1 MGKVLAKKQ
10 YSDYELQLIGEGIAK
25 EQQVDRIVSVVLA
38 GLGITLAVASFFVGG
53 TLLGIALKAG
63 MAIGGTAV
71 GLIDAGRELAESNER
86 KKLVYA
92 GLYGT
97 ELTDEGLHEV
107 DVGLMASIL
116 LFGVEL
122 FSILDAVNAFRLL
135 NKMGTLSNDLIDI
148 PELRRLLQSN
158 SEYVDAHL
166 CLKKAGYVRPEMYSP
181 DNYRV
186 LNETLEYAKN
196 KGFTNDSIIE
206 ILQHNRDRGHQN
218 LAEFLE
224 RLKRKMADAGDAQ
237 KNLKLLREALPSDHP
252 IQWSIFDNTTKP
264 MQDHHWIHQSMVK
277 HHPLAK
283 RAQELDVDIVTAE
296 WNIDRIPH
304 QG

>member
-1 MGKVLAKKQ
+1 M
-10 YSDYELQLIGEGIAK
+10 
-25 EQQVDRIVSVVLA
+25 
-38 GLGITLAVASFFVGG
+38 
-53 TLLGIALKAG
+53 
-63 MAIGGTAV
+63 
-71 GLIDAGRELAESNER
+71 GLI
-86 KKLVYA
+86 
-92 GLYGT
+92 
-97 ELTDEGLHEV
+97 
-107 DVGLMASIL
+107 ASIL

-122 FSILDAVNAFRLL
+122 FSILDAVDAFRAL

-158 SEYVDAHL
+158 PEYVDAHL

-218 LAEFLE
+218 LTEFLE

-304 QG
+304 QGGHTDKAVEDCRRQLDIVQEKLEEKLGDDMDLWIKNEETQEAITNVLTDTVKTIKDNIRTGKIQLYNEI